1 MKEELKASVL
11 AAFRLN
17 DEQRRAVEAREK
29 DVVVTAG
36 AGSGKTSTLVGRYL
50 HLLAD
55 GIEPR
60 HIAAITFTRKAALEM
75 QSRVRTKLEELKS
88 RADKPED
95 LQFWADLVGKMD
107 GARIGTIHSL
117 CAEILRNHPAEAG
130 VDPRFDMLDESL
142 ASHYKNEAVQDC
154 LAWMVTREE
163 MLPLL
168 RQVKLLSLERI
179 LADLLDDRLK
189 AHDIF
194 DKEIDFAPAYCAEI
208 RKRIRAVSLDEMM
221 DTIGG
226 MSPLA
231 LEEDCG
237 NLAAPLREI
246 WQNWQAL
253 QATLQSDDAL
263 AITQGLFDLQRSFPT
278 GNTGKRSSE
287 VRKDFF
293 AMRKRFD
300 ESLAILFNSDGK
312 TRPERLVQENH
323 ASLLALL
330 KQAFMVL
337 DQAYQARK
345 DADQALDFD
354 DLEYYTLQLL
364 RDPAICDRWQSEL
377 EAVLVDEYQDT
388 NRRQREIVNALAGKN
403 GNLFIVGDMRQS
415 IYRFR
420 GADVTV
426 FREEQERIRRE
437 GGELIKLNLTYR
449 SHAPLLD
456 GMGVLLSK
464 AIGTEED
471 PNRPHFVPFTT
482 MKAHREHAP
491 AHMPNAPIEF
501 MLGAA
506 ENMDEARGKLADVL
520 AARLLGLKDT
530 GVIHSWDEVA
540 ILCRAS
546 TSFQYYESA
555 LERAGIPFSTVAG
568 KGFYERAEIRDL
580 INILRYLAYPAD
592 QTALVGLLRSPA
604 FGLSDTSLLRL
615 HKAFDSFEGL
625 LEKQAD
631 FLGEDQAEKF
641 RRVVRFTEEFL
652 PLVDRVHVGV
662 LLSRI
667 FDWCDCRAI
676 LSLPSEDEDG
686 GRSDLRLW
694 RNLDKL
700 LDEAIHSD
708 LVSVREFLKR
718 LDTLSDAGAREG
730 EAVSDAQGAVSI
742 MTIHKSKGLEFPVVV
757 LGDCG
762 RRENF
767 RSQGVFINSEIGIT
781 LKQEQPSLAYLAA
794 KTLEQEEEES
804 ESSRLLYVAMTRAK
818 DLLILNG
825 HVRLGNKASSAAWCR
840 DLLAAA
846 GLVPENIVKVA
857 DKLVQN
863 HQALPGLNVSVWCP
877 ASAQRWSRNEQEKQ
891 SLSVKTLEPPLFNE
905 VRQTVRKTGEE
916 IDEEAEEDP
925 IKVSE
930 SQARA
935 RILGRIVHKMLQRWI
950 FPGDEEFEPMLNGL
964 LNDFRVADPVLRE
977 YFREQSRAK
986 LEAFSK
992 HPLFA
997 DINAAEERYAELPYT
1012 YWKWD
1017 RHAHRVI
1024 DLLFCK
1030 DGQWQLVDFKTD
1042 PVESEED
1049 RQRLVETYRRQ
1060 LTDYKT
1066 AMEKELGQRVR
1077 AKICFL
1083 SDRGYI
1089 SINEI

>member
-11 AAFRLN
+11 AGFRLN
-17 DEQRRAVEAREK
+17 YKQRRAVEARGR

-60 HIAAITFTRKAALEM
+60 HIAAITFTKKAALEM
-75 QSRVRTKLEELKS
+75 QSRVRTKLEELKGK
-88 RADKPED
+88 ADTPEE
-95 LQFWADLVGKMD
+95 LQFWADLAGKMD

-168 RQVKLLSLERI
+168 RQIKLLSLERI

-189 AHDIF
+189 ARVFF

-208 RKRIRAVSLDEMM
+208 RKRIRAVGLDEVM

-237 NLAAPLREI
+237 NLAAPLREV
-246 WQNWQAL
+246 WQGWQAL

-263 AITQGLFDLQRSFPT
+263 AIAQGLFDFRVNFPT
-278 GNTGKRSSE
+278 ARTGKRDSE
-287 VRKDFF
+287 VKKEFF
-293 AMRKRFD
+293 AMRDRFD
-300 ESLAILFNSDGK
+300 ENLAILFK
-312 TRPERLVQENH
+312 TKDEIRPEQSVEENH
-323 ASLLALL
+323 ERLLPLL

-337 DQAYQARK
+337 DQAYQTRK

-354 DLEYYTLQLL
+354 DLEHYTQKLL
-364 RDPAICDRWQSEL
+364 RDPAIRERWQSEL

-403 GNLFIVGDMRQS
+403 GKLFIVGDMRQS

-437 GGELIKLNLTYR
+437 GGELIELNLTYR
-449 SHAPLLD
+449 SHEPLLD
-456 GMGVLLSK
+456 GMGVLLSEV
-464 AIGTEED
+464 IGTEGD
-471 PNRPHFVPFTT
+471 PNRPHFVPFTA

-491 AHMPNAPIEF
+491 EHLPNAPIEF

-506 ENMDEARGKLADVL
+506 ENMDEARGQLADVL
-520 AARLLGLKDT
+520 AARLLGLKDQ
-530 GVIHSWDEVA
+530 GVIRSWDEVA

-546 TSFQYYESA
+546 TSFPYYESA
-555 LERAGIPFSTVAG
+555 LDSAGIPFSTVAG

-580 INILRYLAYPAD
+580 LNILRFLAYPAD

-615 HKAFDSFEGL
+615 HKAYDGFEGL
-625 LEKQAD
+625 LEKEAD
-631 FLGEDQAEKF
+631 FLGEKQAEKF

-652 PLVDRVHVGV
+652 PLVDRVHVGE
-662 LLSRI
+662 LLSKI
-667 FDWCDCRAI
+667 IDWCDYRAI
-676 LSLPSEDEDG
+676 LSLASEDEAG

-767 RSQGVFINSEIGIT
+767 RSQGVFINPEMGIA

-825 HVRLGNKASSAAWCR
+825 HVTLGKTPSSTGWCGELI
-840 DLLAAA
+840 DAA
-846 GLVPENIVKVA
+846 GLDLAEVIENG
-857 DKLVQN
+857 DQLLQS
-863 HQALPGLNVSVWCP
+863 QPLPGLNVSIWCP
-877 ASAQRWSRNEQEKQ
+877 ASVQRWRQDQLDQQ
-891 SLSVKTLEPPLFNE
+891 SPEEEMHQPPLFNE
-905 VRQTVRKTGEE
+905 VRQTKSKAEE
-916 IDEEAEEDP
+916 EPDEEAEEEL

-935 RILGRIVHKMLQRWI
+935 RILGSIVHKMLQRWN
-950 FPGDEEFEPMLNGL
+950 FPGDEQFEPMLNGL
-964 LNDFRVADPVLRE
+964 LNGFRVADPSSRE
-977 YFREQSRAK
+977 YFREQTRAK
-986 LEAFSK
+986 LEAFAK

-1012 YWKWD
+1012 YWK
-1017 RHAHRVI
+1017 RHWHVHRVI

-1042 PVESEED
+1042 LIESEED
-1049 RQRLVETYRRQ
+1049 RRRLVETYRRQ

-1066 AMEKELGQRVR
+1066 AMEKELGHRVS

-1083 SDRGYI
+1083 SDRGQI
-1089 SINEI
+1089 SISEL

>member
-17 DEQRRAVEAREK
+17 EEQRRAVEARGK

-60 HIAAITFTRKAALEM
+60 HIVAITFTKKAALEM
-75 QSRVRTKLEELKS
+75 QSRVRAKLEELKS
-88 RADKPED
+88 RADKPEV
-95 LQFWADLVGKMD
+95 LQFWADLAGKMD

-117 CAEILRNHPAEAG
+117 CAEILRNHPAKAG
-130 VDPRFDMLDESL
+130 VDPRFEMLDESL
-142 ASHYKNEAVQDC
+142 ASHYKIEAVQDC

-471 PNRPHFVPFTT
+471 PNRPHFVPFTP
-482 MKAHREHAP
+482 MKAYRTQAP
-491 AHMPNAPIEF
+491 AYMPNAPIEF
-501 MLGAA
+501 MLGVGEKA
-506 ENMDEARGKLADVL
+506 DEARVKMADVL
-520 AARLLGLKDT
+520 AARLLTLKET
-530 GVIHSWDEVA
+530 GVIHSWDEIA
-540 ILCRAS
+540 ILCRKS
-546 TSFQYYESA
+546 ISFPHYESA
-555 LERAGIPFSTVAG
+555 LERAGIPFSTLTG

-580 INILRYLAYPAD
+580 LNILQYLAYPAD

-604 FGLSDTSLLRL
+604 FGLSDSSLLRL
-615 HKAFDSFEGL
+615 HKAFDGFEGL

-641 RRVVRFTEEFL
+641 RRVVRFTEDFL
-652 PLVDRVHVGV
+652 PLVDRVHVGE
-662 LLSRI
+662 LLSKI
-667 FDWCDCRAI
+667 IDWCDCRAI
-676 LSLPSEDEDG
+676 LSLPTEDEAG

-757 LGDCG
+757 IGDCG
-762 RRENF
+762 RSDRD
-767 RSQGVFINSEIGIT
+767 RSKVIYFNSDIGIG
-781 LKQEQPSLAYLAA
+781 LDQKPPSLACLGA

-825 HVRLGNKASSAAWCR
+825 HVRLGKKPTSTGWCGELI
-840 DLLAAA
+840 DAA
-846 GLVPENIVKVA
+846 GLDLAEIIENGDRV
-857 DKLVQN
+857 VQS
-863 HQALPGLNVSVWCP
+863 QSLPGLNVSIWCP
-877 ASAQRWSRNEQEKQ
+877 DSAQRWRQDQLDQQ
-891 SLSVKTLEPPLFNE
+891 SPEMKMLQPPLFNE
-905 VRQTVRKTGEE
+905 VRQTKSK
-916 IDEEAEEDP
+916 AEEDL

-935 RILGRIVHKMLQRWI
+935 RILGSIVHKMLQRWI
-950 FPGDEEFEPMLNGL
+950 FPDDEQFETMLNGL
-964 LNDFRVADPVLRE
+964 LNDFRVADPDLRE
-977 YFREQSRAK
+977 YFREQARAK

-997 DINAAEERYAELPYT
+997 DINSAEERYAELPYT

-1024 DLLFCK
+1024 DLLFRK
-1030 DGQWQLVDFKTD
+1030 DGQWQLIDFKTD
-1042 PVESEED
+1042 PIEDEED

-1083 SDRGYI
+1083 SDRGQI
-1089 SINEI
+1089 SVSEL

>member
-1 MKEELKASVL
+1 MKEGLKASVL
-11 AAFRLN
+11 AGFRLN
-17 DEQRRAVEAREK
+17 DEQRRAVEARDR

-60 HIAAITFTRKAALEM
+60 HIAAITFTKKAALEM
-75 QSRVRTKLEELKS
+75 QSRVRAKLEELKS
-88 RADKPED
+88 RSDRPQE
-95 LQFWADLVGKMD
+95 LQFWADLAGKMD
-107 GARIGTIHSL
+107 GSRIGTIHSL

-168 RQVKLLSLERI
+168 RQIKLLSLERI

-189 AHDIF
+189 ARDIF
-194 DKEIDFAPAYCAEI
+194 DKEIDFAPAYCAET
-208 RKRIRAVSLDEMM
+208 RKRITAVGLDEVM

-237 NLAAPLREI
+237 NLATPLREV
-246 WQNWQAL
+246 WQDWQAL
-253 QATLQSDDAL
+253 QATLQSVDAL
-263 AITQGLFDLQRSFPT
+263 AIAQGLFDFRGNFPT
-278 GNTGKRSSE
+278 ARTGKRDSE
-287 VRKDFF
+287 VKKEFF
-293 AMRKRFD
+293 AMRERFD
-300 ESLAILFNSDGK
+300 ENLAILFNSGDK

-323 ASLLALL
+323 ANLLALL

-354 DLEYYTLQLL
+354 DLEYYTQKLL
-364 RDPAICDRWQSEL
+364 RDKAIRDRWQSEL
-377 EAVLVDEYQDT
+377 EAVMVDEYQDT

-403 GNLFIVGDMRQS
+403 GKLFIVGDMRQS

-437 GGELIKLNLTYR
+437 GGELIELNLTYR

-456 GMGVLLSK
+456 GMGVLLSEV
-464 AIGTEED
+464 IGTEED
-471 PNRPHFVPFTT
+471 PNRPHFVPFTA
-482 MKAHREHAP
+482 MKAHRRQVP
-491 AHMPNAPIEF
+491 AYMPKAPIEF
-501 MLGAA
+501 MLGVG
-506 ENMDEARGKLADVL
+506 EKSDEARAQMADVL

-540 ILCRAS
+540 ILCRKS
-546 TSFQYYESA
+546 ISFPHYESA
-555 LERAGIPFSTVAG
+555 LERAGIPFSTLAG

-580 INILRYLAYPAD
+580 LNILRFLAYPAD

-615 HKAFDSFEGL
+615 HKAYDGFEGL
-625 LEKQAD
+625 LEKEAD

-641 RRVVRFTEEFL
+641 RRVVRFIEEFL
-652 PLVDRVHVGV
+652 PLVDRVHVGE
-662 LLSRI
+662 LLSKI
-667 FDWCDCRAI
+667 IDWCDYRAI
-676 LSLPSEDEDG
+676 LSLPSEDQAG

-762 RRENF
+762 RSDRN
-767 RSQGVFINSEIGIT
+767 RSKVIYINSDMGIG
-781 LKQEQPSLAYLAA
+781 LDQKPPSLACLGA
-794 KTLEQEEEES
+794 KTMEQEEEES

-825 HVRLGNKASSAAWCR
+825 HVTLGKTPSSTGWCR
-840 DLLAAA
+840 DLIEAA
-846 GLVPENIVKVA
+846 GLDLAEVIENG
-857 DKLVQN
+857 DKLLQS
-863 HQALPGLNVSVWCP
+863 QPLPSLNVSVWSP
-877 ASAQRWSRNEQEKQ
+877 ASAQRWRQDQLNQQ
-891 SLSVKTLEPPLFNE
+891 SPEEEMLQPPLFNE
-905 VRQTVRKTGEE
+905 VHHTKRKAEE
-916 IDEEAEEDP
+916 EPDEEAEEDL

-935 RILGRIVHKMLQRWI
+935 RILGSIVHKMLQRWV
-950 FPGDEEFEPMLNGL
+950 FPDDKQFEPMLNGL
-964 LNDFRVADPVLRE
+964 LNGFRVADPDLRD
-977 YFREQSRAK
+977 YFREQTRMK
-986 LEAFSK
+986 LEVFTK

-997 DINAAEERYAELPYT
+997 DIHAAEERYAELPYT
-1012 YWKWD
+1012 YWK
-1017 RHAHRVI
+1017 RHWHVHRVI
-1024 DLLFCK
+1024 DLLFRK
-1030 DGQWQLVDFKTD
+1030 DGQWQLIDFKTD
-1042 PVESEED
+1042 PIESGED
-1049 RQRLVETYRRQ
+1049 RQRLVEKYRPQ

-1066 AMEKELGQRVR
+1066 TMEKELGQRVR

>member
-11 AAFRLN
+11 AGFRLN
-17 DEQRRAVEAREK
+17 DKQRRAVEARGR

-60 HIAAITFTRKAALEM
+60 HIAAITFTKKAALEM
-75 QSRVRTKLEELKS
+75 QSRVRTKLEELKGK
-88 RADKPED
+88 ADTPEE
-95 LQFWADLVGKMD
+95 LQFWADLAGKMD

-142 ASHYKNEAVQDC
+142 ASHYKNESVQDC

-189 AHDIF
+189 ARDIF
-194 DKEIDFAPAYCAEI
+194 DKEIDFAPAYCTEI
-208 RKRIRAVSLDEMM
+208 RKRIQAVGLDEMM

-237 NLAAPLREI
+237 NLAAPLREV
-246 WQNWQAL
+246 WQDWQAL
-253 QATLQSDDAL
+253 QVTLQSEDAL
-263 AITQGLFDLQRSFPT
+263 AITQGLFDLRGNFPT
-278 GNTGKRSSE
+278 ARTGKRDSE
-287 VRKDFF
+287 VKEEFF
-293 AMRKRFD
+293 AMRERFD
-300 ESLAILFNSDGK
+300 KDLAILYSTSEK
-312 TRPERLVQENH
+312 IRPERLVQENH

-330 KQAFMVL
+330 KQAFMML
-337 DQAYQARK
+337 YQAYQARK

-354 DLEYYTLQLL
+354 DLEYYTQKLL
-364 RDPAICDRWQSEL
+364 RDQAIRDRWQSEL

-403 GNLFIVGDMRQS
+403 GKLFIVGDMRQS

-437 GGELIKLNLTYR
+437 GGELIELNLTYR
-449 SHAPLLD
+449 SHEPLLD
-456 GMGVLLSK
+456 GMGVLLSNV
-464 AIGTEED
+464 IGTKED
-471 PNRPHFVPFTT
+471 PNRPHFVPFTP
-482 MKAHREHAP
+482 MKAYRMQAP
-491 AHMPNAPIEF
+491 AHMLNAPIEF
-501 MLGAA
+501 MLGVGEKA
-506 ENMDEARGKLADVL
+506 DEARVKMADVL

-546 TSFQYYESA
+546 TSFPYYESA

-580 INILRYLAYPAD
+580 LNILRFLAYPAD

-615 HKAFDSFEGL
+615 HKAYDCFEGS
-625 LEKQAD
+625 LEKEAD

-641 RRVVRFTEEFL
+641 QRVVRFIEEFL
-652 PLVDRVHVGV
+652 PLVDRVHVGE
-662 LLSRI
+662 LLSKI
-667 FDWCDCRAI
+667 IDWCGYRAI
-676 LSLPSEDEDG
+676 LSLATEDKDG

-718 LDTLSDAGAREG
+718 LDTLSDVGAREG

-762 RRENF
+762 RSDRN
-767 RSQGVFINSEIGIT
+767 RSKVIYINSDMGIG
-781 LKQEQPSLAYLAA
+781 LDQKPPSLACLGA
-794 KTLEQEEEES
+794 KTMEQEEEES

-825 HVRLGNKASSAAWCR
+825 HVTLGKTPSSTGWCR
-840 DLLAAA
+840 DLIEAA
-846 GLVPENIVKVA
+846 GLDLAEVIENG
-857 DKLVQN
+857 DKLLQS
-863 HQALPGLNVSVWCP
+863 QPLPGLNVSIWCP
-877 ASAQRWSRNEQEKQ
+877 ASAQRWRQDQMNQQ
-891 SLSVKTLEPPLFNE
+891 SPEVEMLQPPLFNE
-905 VRQTVRKTGEE
+905 VHQTKRKAEE
-916 IDEEAEEDP
+916 EPDEEAEEDL

-935 RILGRIVHKMLQRWI
+935 RILGRIVHKMLQRWV
-950 FPGDEEFEPMLNGL
+950 FPDDKQFEAMLNGL
-964 LNDFRVADPVLRE
+964 LNGFRVADPDLRE
-977 YFREQSRAK
+977 YFREQTRAK
-986 LEAFSK
+986 LEAFAK
-992 HPLFA
+992 HPLFV

-1012 YWKWD
+1012 YWKRHW
-1017 RHAHRVI
+1017 HAHRVI
-1024 DLLFCK
+1024 DLLFRK
-1030 DGQWQLVDFKTD
+1030 DGQWQLIDFKTD
-1042 PVESEED
+1042 PIESEED
-1049 RQRLVETYRRQ
+1049 HQHLVEKYRRQ

-1066 AMEKELGQRVR
+1066 AMEKELGQRVSAR
-1077 AKICFL
+1077 ICFL
-1083 SDRGYI
+1083 SDRGQI
-1089 SINEI
+1089 SISEL

>member
-17 DEQRRAVEAREK
+17 DEQRRAVEARGK

-60 HIAAITFTRKAALEM
+60 HIAAITFTKKAELEM
-75 QSRVRTKLEELKS
+75 QSRVRAKLEELKS
-88 RADKPED
+88 KADTTKE
-95 LQFWADLVGKMD
+95 LQFWADLAGKMD

-130 VDPRFDMLDESL
+130 VDPRFNMLDESL
-142 ASHYKNEAVQDC
+142 ASHYKNEAVQNC

-179 LADLLDDRLK
+179 LADSLDDRLK
-189 AHDIF
+189 VRDIF

-208 RKRIRAVSLDEMM
+208 RKRIQAVGLDEMM

-237 NLAAPLREI
+237 NLAAPLREV
-246 WQNWQAL
+246 WQSWQDL
-253 QATLQSDDAL
+253 QATLQSEDAL
-263 AITQGLFDLQRSFPT
+263 AIAQGLFDLRWNFPD
-278 GNTGKRSSE
+278 GRKGKRDSE
-287 VRKDFF
+287 VKEEFF
-293 AMRKRFD
+293 AMRERFD
-300 ESLAILFNSDGK
+300 EDLAILFSTSEK
-312 TRPERLVQENH
+312 IRPEQAIEENH
-323 ASLLALL
+323 ERLLPLL

-354 DLEYYTLQLL
+354 DLEYYTQKLL
-364 RDPAICDRWQSEL
+364 RDQAIRERWQSEL

-388 NRRQREIVNALAGKN
+388 NRRQREIVNALAGEN

-437 GGELIKLNLTYR
+437 GGELIELNLTYR

-456 GMGVLLSK
+456 GMGVLLSEV
-464 AIGTEED
+464 IGTEED
-471 PNRPHFVPFTT
+471 PNRPHFVPFTP
-482 MKAHREHAP
+482 MKAYRMQAP

-501 MLGAA
+501 MLGVG
-506 ENMDEARGKLADVL
+506 EKTDEARVQMADVL
-520 AARLLGLKDT
+520 AARLLGLKDA
-530 GVIHSWDEVA
+530 GVIRSWDEVA
-540 ILCRAS
+540 ILCRKS
-546 TSFQYYESA
+546 ISFPHYESA
-555 LERAGIPFSTVAG
+555 LERAGIPFSTLAG

-580 INILRYLAYPAD
+580 LNILRFLAYPAD

-615 HKAFDSFEGL
+615 HKVFDGFEGL
-625 LEKQAD
+625 LEQEAD

-652 PLVDRVHVGV
+652 PLVDRVHVGE
-662 LLSRI
+662 LLSTI
-667 FDWCDCRAI
+667 IDWCDYRAI
-676 LSLPSEDEDG
+676 LSLASEDEAG

-762 RRENF
+762 RSDRN
-767 RSQGVFINSEIGIT
+767 RSKVIYINSDMGIG
-781 LKQEQPSLAYLAA
+781 LDQKPPSLACLGV

-825 HVRLGNKASSAAWCR
+825 HATLGKTPSSTGWCR
-840 DLLAAA
+840 DLIEAA
-846 GLVPENIVKVA
+846 GLDLAEVIENG
-857 DKLVQN
+857 DQLLQS
-863 HQALPGLNVSVWCP
+863 QPLPGLNVSVWSP
-877 ASAQRWSRNEQEKQ
+877 ASAQRWRQDQMNQQ
-891 SLSVKTLEPPLFNE
+891 SPEVEMLQPPLFNE
-905 VRQTVRKTGEE
+905 VHQTKRKAEE
-916 IDEEAEEDP
+916 DPDEEAEEDL

-930 SQARA
+930 NQARA

-950 FPGDEEFEPMLNGL
+950 FPGDARFEAMLNGL
-964 LNDFRVADPVLRE
+964 LNDFRVADPASRE
-977 YFREQSRAK
+977 YFREQTRAK
-986 LEAFSK
+986 LEAFAK

-997 DINAAEERYAELPYT
+997 DINTAEEHYAELPYT
-1012 YWKWD
+1012 YWK
-1017 RHAHRVI
+1017 RHWHVHRVI
-1024 DLLFCK
+1024 DLLFRK
-1030 DGQWQLVDFKTD
+1030 DGQWQLIDFKTD
-1042 PVESEED
+1042 PIESEED
-1049 RQRLVETYRRQ
+1049 RQRLVEKYRRQ

-1066 AMEKELGQRVR
+1066 TMEKELGQRVR

-1083 SDRGYI
+1083 SDRGQI
-1089 SINEI
+1089 SISEL

>member
-1 MKEELKASVL
+1 MKEELKASIL

-17 DEQRRAVEAREK
+17 EEQRRAVEVRGR

-60 HIAAITFTRKAALEM
+60 HIAAITFTKKAALEM
-75 QSRVRTKLEELKS
+75 QSRVRAKLEELKS
-88 RADKPED
+88 RADNPEE
-95 LQFWADLVGKMD
+95 LRFWADFAGKMD

-142 ASHYKNEAVQDC
+142 ASHYKNEAVQNC

-189 AHDIF
+189 ARDIF
-194 DKEIDFAPAYCAEI
+194 DKEIDFALAYCAEI
-208 RKRIRAVSLDEMM
+208 RKRIQAVGLDEMM

-237 NLAAPLREI
+237 NLAAPLREV
-246 WQNWQAL
+246 WQDWQAL

-263 AITQGLFDLQRSFPT
+263 AMAQGLFDLRWNFPT
-278 GNTGKRSSE
+278 ARTGKRDSE
-287 VRKDFF
+287 VKEEFF
-293 AMRKRFD
+293 AMRERFD
-300 ESLAILFNSDGK
+300 ENLAVLYSTSEKI
-312 TRPERLVQENH
+312 RPDQAVEENHERL
-323 ASLLALL
+323 LPLL

-337 DQAYQARK
+337 DQAYQTRK

-354 DLEYYTLQLL
+354 DLEHYTQKLL
-364 RDPAICDRWQSEL
+364 RDPAIRERWQSEL

-403 GNLFIVGDMRQS
+403 GKLFIVGDMRQS

-437 GGELIKLNLTYR
+437 GGELIELNLTYR

-456 GMGVLLSK
+456 GMGVLLSN

-471 PNRPHFVPFTT
+471 PNRPHFVPFTP

-491 AHMPNAPIEF
+491 AHMPNGPIEF
-501 MLGAA
+501 MLGVGEKA
-506 ENMDEARGKLADVL
+506 DEARAQMADVL

-540 ILCRAS
+540 ILCRKS
-546 TSFQYYESA
+546 ISFPHYESA
-555 LERAGIPFSTVAG
+555 LERAGIPFSTLAG

-580 INILRYLAYPAD
+580 LNILRFLAYPAD

-625 LEKQAD
+625 LEKEAD

-641 RRVVRFTEEFL
+641 RRVVRFTKEFL
-652 PLVDRVHVGV
+652 QLVDRVHVGE
-662 LLSRI
+662 LLSKI
-667 FDWCDCRAI
+667 IDWCGYRAI
-676 LSLPSEDEDG
+676 LSLPTEDEDS

-762 RRENF
+762 RSDRN
-767 RSQGVFINSEIGIT
+767 RSKVVYINSDMGIG
-781 LKQEQPSLAYLAA
+781 LDQKPPSLACLGA
-794 KTLEQEEEES
+794 KTMEQEEDES

-825 HVRLGNKASSAAWCR
+825 HVTLGKTPSSTGWCR
-840 DLLAAA
+840 GLIEAA
-846 GLVPENIVKVA
+846 GLDLAEVIENG
-857 DKLVQN
+857 DKLLQS
-863 HQALPGLNVSVWCP
+863 QPLPGLNVSVWSP
-877 ASAQRWSRNEQEKQ
+877 ASAQRWRQDQLNQQ
-891 SLSVKTLEPPLFNE
+891 SPEVEMLQPPLFNE
-905 VRQTVRKTGEE
+905 VHQTKSKAEE
-916 IDEEAEEDP
+916 EPDEEAEEDL

-935 RILGRIVHKMLQRWI
+935 RILGSIVHKMLQRWT
-950 FPGDEEFEPMLNGL
+950 FPGDEQFEPMMNGL

-977 YFREQSRAK
+977 SFREQTREK

-1042 PVESEED
+1042 PIESGED
-1049 RQRLVETYRRQ
+1049 HQRLVEKYRHQ

-1083 SDRGYI
+1083 SDRGLI
-1089 SINEI
+1089 SVSEL

>member
-17 DEQRRAVEAREK
+17 EEQRRAVEARRK

-60 HIAAITFTRKAALEM
+60 HIAAITFTKKAALEM

-88 RADKPED
+88 RADNPEE
-95 LQFWADLVGKMD
+95 LRFWADLAGKMD

-168 RQVKLLSLERI
+168 RQIKLLDLERI
-179 LADLLDDRLK
+179 LTDLLDDRLK

-208 RKRIRAVSLDEMM
+208 RKRIRAVGLDEIM
-221 DTIGG
+221 DRIGG
-226 MSPLA
+226 MNPLA

-237 NLAAPLREI
+237 NLAAPLREV
-246 WQNWQAL
+246 WQDWQAL

-263 AITQGLFDLQRSFPT
+263 AMAQGLFDLRWSFPA
-278 GNTGKRSSE
+278 GNIGKRDSE
-287 VRKDFF
+287 VKKEFF
-293 AMRKRFD
+293 AMRERFD
-300 ESLAILFNSDGK
+300 KDLAILFSTSEK
-312 TRPERLVQENH
+312 IRPDQAVEENHERL
-323 ASLLALL
+323 LPLL

-364 RDPAICDRWQSEL
+364 REQAIRDRWQSEL
-377 EAVLVDEYQDT
+377 DAVLVDEYQDT

-403 GNLFIVGDMRQS
+403 GKLFIVGDMRQS

-426 FREEQERIRRE
+426 FREEQDRIRRE
-437 GGELIKLNLTYR
+437 GGELIELNLTYR

-456 GMGVLLSK
+456 GMGVLLSN

-471 PNRPHFVPFTT
+471 PNRPHFVPFTP

-555 LERAGIPFSTVAG
+555 LEWAGIPFSTVAG

-604 FGLSDTSLLRL
+604 FGLSDISLLRL
-615 HKAFDSFEGL
+615 YKAFDSFEGL

-641 RRVVRFTEEFL
+641 RRVVRFIEEFL
-652 PLVDRVHVGV
+652 PLVDRVHVGE

-667 FDWCDCRAI
+667 IDWCDYRAI
-676 LSLPSEDEDG
+676 LSLPSEDEAG

-767 RSQGVFINSEIGIT
+767 RSQGVFINPEMGIA
-781 LKQEQPSLAYLAA
+781 LLQEQPSLAYLGA

-825 HVRLGNKASSAAWCR
+825 HVRLGSKAGSAAWCR

-846 GLVPENIVKVA
+846 GLDLENIVKVA

-877 ASAQRWSRNEQEKQ
+877 STAQSWSRNEQEKQ
-891 SLSVKTLEPPLFNE
+891 SLSMQPLEPPLFNE
-905 VRQTVRKTGEE
+905 VHQTVRKTGEE
-916 IDEEAEEDP
+916 LDEEAEEDL

-930 SQARA
+930 NQARA
-935 RILGRIVHKMLQRWI
+935 RILGRIVHKILQRWI
-950 FPGDEEFEPMLNGL
+950 FPGDARFEPMMNGL
-964 LNDFRVADPVLRE
+964 LNDFRVADPDLRE
-977 YFREQSRAK
+977 YFREQARAK
-986 LEAFSK
+986 LEAFAK

-1049 RQRLVETYRRQ
+1049 RQRLVETYHRQ

>member
-1 MKEELKASVL
+1 MKEGLKASVL

-17 DEQRRAVEAREK
+17 DEQRRAVEARGR

-50 HLLAD
+50 HLFAD

-60 HIAAITFTRKAALEM
+60 HIAAITFTKKAALEM
-75 QSRVRTKLEELKS
+75 QSRVRAKLEELKS
-88 RADKPED
+88 KADTPEE
-95 LQFWADLVGKMD
+95 LQFWADLAGKMD

-168 RQVKLLSLERI
+168 RQIKLLSLERV

-189 AHDIF
+189 ARDIF
-194 DKEIDFAPAYCAEI
+194 DTEIDFAPAYCAEI
-208 RKRIRAVSLDEMM
+208 RKRIRAVGLDEMM

-237 NLAAPLREI
+237 NLAALLREV

-253 QATLQSDDAL
+253 QATLQSEDAL
-263 AITQGLFDLQRSFPT
+263 AIAQGLFDFRGNFPP
-278 GNTGKRSSE
+278 GNIGKRNSE
-287 VRKDFF
+287 VKKDFF
-293 AMRKRFD
+293 AMRERFD
-300 ESLAILFNSDGK
+300 EDLAILFSTSEKIKPDQAVEENH
-312 TRPERLVQENH
+312 ERL
-323 ASLLALL
+323 LPLL

-337 DQAYQARK
+337 DQVYQARK

-364 RDPAICDRWQSEL
+364 RDPAIRERWQSEL

-403 GNLFIVGDMRQS
+403 GKLFIVGDMRQS

-437 GGELIKLNLTYR
+437 GGEPIELNVSYR
-449 SHAPLLD
+449 SHEPLLD
-456 GMGVLLSK
+456 GMGVLLSEV
-464 AIGTEED
+464 IGTDED
-471 PNRPHFVPFTT
+471 PNRPHFVPFTP
-482 MKAHREHAP
+482 MKAHREQAP
-491 AHMPNAPIEF
+491 AYMPNAPIEF

-506 ENMDEARGKLADVL
+506 ENMDEARGQLADVL
-520 AARLLGLKDT
+520 AARLLGLKDA
-530 GVIHSWDEVA
+530 GVVRSWDEVA

-546 TSFQYYESA
+546 TSFPCYESA

-580 INILRYLAYPAD
+580 LNILRFLAYPAD

-604 FGLSDTSLLRL
+604 FGLSDSSLLRL
-615 HKAFDSFEGL
+615 HKAFDGFEGL
-625 LEKQAD
+625 LEQEAD

-641 RRVVRFTEEFL
+641 RRVVRFIEEFL
-652 PLVDRVHVGV
+652 PLVDRVHVGE
-662 LLSRI
+662 LLSKI
-667 FDWCDCRAI
+667 IDWCDYRAI
-676 LSLPSEDEDG
+676 LSLPSEDEAG

-762 RRENF
+762 RKEIF
-767 RSQGVFINSEIGIT
+767 RSQGVFINPEMGIA
-781 LKQEQPSLAYLAA
+781 LRQEQPSLAYLAA

-825 HVRLGNKASSAAWCR
+825 HVTLGKTPSSAGWCR
-840 DLLAAA
+840 DLLDAS
-846 GLVPENIVKVA
+846 GLDLENIVKVA

-877 ASAQRWSRNEQEKQ
+877 STAQSWSRNELDQQ
-891 SLSVKTLEPPLFNE
+891 SPEMMMLQPPLFNE
-905 VRQTVRKTGEE
+905 VCQTVRKAEE
-916 IDEEAEEDP
+916 EPEEEAEEDL
-925 IKVSE
+925 IKISE

-950 FPGDEEFEPMLNGL
+950 FPGDARFEPMLNGL
-964 LNDFRVADPVLRE
+964 LNDFRVADLVLRE
-977 YFREQSRAK
+977 SFREQTREK

-1024 DLLFCK
+1024 DLLFRK
-1030 DGQWQLVDFKTD
+1030 DGQWQLIDFKTD
-1042 PVESEED
+1042 PIESEED
-1049 RQRLVETYRRQ
+1049 RQHLVEKYRHQ

-1066 AMEKELGQRVR
+1066 AMEKEIGQRVR

-1083 SDRGYI
+1083 SDRDQI
-1089 SINEI
+1089 SISEL